1 MSSPA
6 GPSSAAPPAPEP
18 RASVGGSPWRD
29 AWRAL
34 REAPLAPLLLLTV
47 AAAALR
53 ILYLDMP
60 MRLDE
65 ATTFNEFVLQPWRNT
80 LGKYW
85 ATNNHPLHSVLGKLA
100 VDALGNEP
108 WVVRIPA
115 FVAGVLLVPATWFAT
130 VRIAS
135 VGAAWLAAAGVSV
148 LSPFVLYSTNA
159 RGYSLVALFVILQWL
174 ALRDA
179 LRTGRR
185 GSWLAVAACG
195 ALGVYTHLTM
205 AFAYAGN
212 LLWALEWLRRHRA
225 LTPARLWPIIW
236 SGALSVVV
244 ALVLYLPYA
253 YLSGIDALVG
263 SENVS
268 ARSWGEL
275 ATGIPNRARRI
286 ALSWTDGMPAWVGVA
301 VGVWALVA
309 LLALAT
315 SRQAE
320 GAAPLIATATLPLVV
335 LLTLRL
341 PPPRAALYVFPFILA
356 AMGGAVQWLAS
367 RAGPRAGRAVWG
379 VAALPFL
386 VVAYAHLTAQPVRR
400 ITETGW
406 MPEAGAIYARL
417 HPMVA
422 PGDAIASFWLPRDIL
437 RYYYLRDGRG
447 RAPLVPEVCP
457 KAPATLYFLVRNN
470 ETVEQVLRY
479 QRLPTEIAPS
489 ATFVEQFGRYAIWR
503 ASAPADLR
511 CPERLQGPLVPD
523 ADGR

>member
-1 MSSPA
+1 M
-6 GPSSAAPPAPEP
+6 GD
-18 RASVGGSPWRD
+18 V
-29 AWRAL
+29 WRAV
-34 REAPLAPLLLLTV
+34 REAPLLPLLLLTLG
-47 AAAALR
+47 AAVLR
-53 ILYLDMP
+53 ILVLDMP

-115 FVAGVLLVPATWFAT
+115 LVAGVLLVPVTWFAAS
-130 VRIAS
+130 RIAS
-135 VGAAWLAAAGVSV
+135 VGAAWLAAAGVAT
-148 LSPFVLYSTNA
+148 LSPFILYSTNA
-159 RGYSLVALFVILQWL
+159 RGYSLVALFVMLQWL

-179 LRTGRR
+179 LRTNRR
-185 GSWLAVAACG
+185 SSWLAVAACG

-212 LLWALEWLRRHRA
+212 LLWALEWLRRQRA
-225 LTPARLWPIIW
+225 LTPARLWPIVW
-236 SGALSVVV
+236 SGALSVAV

-253 YLSGIDALVG
+253 YLSGIDALTG
-263 SENVS
+263 SENVA
-268 ARSWGEL
+268 ARSWSEL

-286 ALSWTDGMPAWVGVA
+286 ALSWTDGMPRWLGVVVGL
-301 VGVWALVA
+301 WALVA
-309 LLALAT
+309 LIGMAR
-315 SRQAE
+315 SRKAE
-320 GAAPLIATATLPLVV
+320 GVVPLIATITLPIVI

-367 RAGPRAGRAVWG
+367 RAGPRAGRAVW
-379 VAALPFL
+379 ALATVPFL
-386 VVAYAHLTAQPVRR
+386 VVAYAHVTAQPVRR

-406 MPEAGAIYARL
+406 MPEAAPIYARL
-417 HPMVA
+417 VPLIA
-422 PGDAIASFWLPRDIL
+422 PGDAISSFWLPRDIL

-457 KAPATLYFLVRNN
+457 QAPATLWFLVRRN

-479 QRLPTEIAPS
+479 QRLPVDIAPS
-489 ATFVEQFGRYAIWR
+489 ATFVEQFDRYAIWR
-503 ASAPADLR
+503 APAPAALR

-523 ADGR
+523 AEGQ